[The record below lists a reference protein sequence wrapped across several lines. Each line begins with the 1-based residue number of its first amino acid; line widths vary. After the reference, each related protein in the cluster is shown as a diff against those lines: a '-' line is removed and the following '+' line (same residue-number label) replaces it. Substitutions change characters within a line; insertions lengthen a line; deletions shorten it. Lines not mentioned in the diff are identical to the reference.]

1 MRALP
6 LVAALCLVALAP
18 PAAAAAVQ
26 VKVMG
31 GFFDP
36 ATLDVAPGDEVTW
49 TNEDSMPHTVTSTWD
64 AGGSFD
70 ITLKG
75 GESFTWTFPDEG
87 SFAVHCRPHAYM
99 DEETGTM
106 QGMTMSIDVAAGSD
120 GGGSGLAPAGK
131 LGGANV
137 PAPAIAL
144 VIVALLGATML
155 LRRR

>member
-6 LVAALCLVALAP
+6 LLVALCLAALAAP
-18 PAAAAAVQ
+18 IAAAAASQ

-36 ATLDVAPGDEVTW
+36 ATLNVAPGDEVTW

-64 AGGSFD
+64 GGKSFD

-75 GESFTWTFPDEG
+75 GESFTWTFTDEG
-87 SFAVHCRPHAYM
+87 SFTIHCRPHAYM
-99 DEETGTM
+99 DEESGTM
-106 QGMTMSIDVAAGSD
+106 QGMTMTVDVAAGSS
-120 GGGSGLAPAGK
+120 GGAGFAPAGK

-144 VIVALLGATML
+144 VIVALLGATLL